1 MAVPP
6 LYVGKILYSMNLFQP
21 SFQLQNIRAL
31 ALDLDGT
38 ILHTDASLGIYTKET
53 LRLCIEQ
60 GITLIFCTGRSPEGA
75 EPYRLAIGASGPM
88 VFYNGACVVDVPA
101 GEVLQATL
109 LEKEVVLAC
118 LSLVRKEDLHFQ
130 VYTPDN
136 RLYYE
141 RDRPEARAYEK
152 RTGVQGTVVDMEK
165 LFSAGHRDLFPES
178 YSGVIKAMVIA
189 SPEQLSLVERFLDE
203 RYGPAVYHTRSHET
217 YLEILSPAVS
227 KGRALARALELR
239 GLTKE
244 QTLAF
249 GDGENDL
256 PLLDVAAC
264 LVAPENADP
273 RLKERACQVVPSC
286 DEEGPARFIRQYVLK
301 EKK

>member
-1 MAVPP
+1 
-6 LYVGKILYSMNLFQP
+6 MNLFQL
-21 SFQLQNIRAL
+21 SFQFQNIRAL

-38 ILHTDASLGIYTKET
+38 ILHTDASLGTYTKET

-75 EPYRLAIGASGPM
+75 EAYRAAIGASGPM

-101 GEVLQATL
+101 GEVLQTTL

-141 RDRPEARAYEK
+141 RDRPEAGAYEK
-152 RTGVQGTVVDMEK
+152 RTGVHGTVVDIER
-165 LFSAGHRDLFPES
+165 LFTAPPRGTPHGSCYP
-178 YSGVIKAMVIA
+178 GVIKAMVIA

-203 RYGPAVYHTRSHET
+203 RYGPAVYHTRSHDT

-227 KGRALARALELR
+227 KGKALARALELR

-286 DEEGPARFIRQYVLK
+286 DEEGPARFIRRYVLK
-301 EKK
+301 TET